1 MTVTAASTNTNF
13 AFFAGFVGTGSN
25 GIMAGGC
32 LPTTPIANPSNARTE
47 MVGGKVQFENDNY
60 RITAGDD
67 NTVTIHNKNTGETY
81 QAWGDPHMNVDGQH
95 AFDFWGTTTLQLD
108 DGTKVTIETTPWAN
122 NPEMTLSSK
131 VTITNGDY
139 GVQISGV
146 DTNKTGDLKID
157 EAPHHGSL
165 LDALVDD
172 GNVLHE
178 NPAGKG
184 FLAVDS
190 QGRIRAVDQ
199 KYINETDLKKG
210 GALQAQANDAFRQLA
225 GLMSIAFV
233 GGFIGGF
240 LGGLVGATRDG
251 GEGREH
257 PGEFTQPTHLRGHR
271 AGVEQPASE
280 HQLAPGTAIA
290 HRRPEDPLQLA
301 HPPRPSV
308 REANHLGHEIF
319 AGGSAPHEEHQR
331 QHALHGVPRPD
342 LLGNVAMNQSCH
354 ISLLFERQVDT
365 FVDQANVAPRQPIVL
380 P

>member
-1 MTVTAASTNTNF
+1 MTVAAASTSTNF
-13 AFFAGFVGTGSN
+13 AFFAAFGSTSSTN

-32 LPTTPIANPSNARTE
+32 LPSTPIANPTNAKTD

-60 RITAGDD
+60 RITADD
-67 NTVTIHNKNTGETY
+67 NNTVTIHNKNTGETY

-146 DTNKTGDLKID
+146 DSNKTGDLKID

-184 FLAVDS
+184 FLAVDG

-251 GEGREH
+251 GQARA
-257 PGEFTQPTHLRGHR
+257 QPRDNPFNDVSSFLLVASRGNQNISWM
-271 AGVEQPASE
+271 AVVGA
-280 HQLAPGTAIA
+280 
-290 HRRPEDPLQLA
+290 
-301 HPPRPSV
+301 
-308 REANHLGHEIF
+308 
-319 AGGSAPHEEHQR
+319 
-331 QHALHGVPRPD
+331 ALTR
-342 LLGNVAMNQSCH
+342 
-354 ISLLFERQVDT
+354 
-365 FVDQANVAPRQPIVL
+365 
-380 P
+380 

>member
-1 MTVTAASTNTNF
+1 MTVAAASTNTSF
-13 AFFAGFVGTGSN
+13 AFFAAFGSTSSTN

-32 LPTTPIANPSNARTE
+32 LPPTTNPTNASTQ

-67 NTVTIHNKNTGETY
+67 NTLTIYNKHTGESY

-146 DTNKTGDLKID
+146 DTNKTGDLKFD
-157 EAPHHGSL
+157 EAPHHGGL

-172 GNVLHE
+172 GNTLHE

-190 QGRIRAVDQ
+190 QGRIRTVDQ

-210 GALQAQANDAFRQLA
+210 GALQAQAAEAFRNMA
-225 GLMSIAFV
+225 GLMSIAFI

-251 GEGREH
+251 GQGRA
-257 PGEFTQPTHLRGHR
+257 QPLRDNPFND
-271 AGVEQPASE
+271 VSSFLLVASRGN
-280 HQLAPGTAIA
+280 QNLSWMAVVGATLA
-290 HRRPEDPLQLA
+290 R
-301 HPPRPSV
+301 
-308 REANHLGHEIF
+308 
-319 AGGSAPHEEHQR
+319 
-331 QHALHGVPRPD
+331 
-342 LLGNVAMNQSCH
+342 
-354 ISLLFERQVDT
+354 
-365 FVDQANVAPRQPIVL
+365 
-380 P
+380 